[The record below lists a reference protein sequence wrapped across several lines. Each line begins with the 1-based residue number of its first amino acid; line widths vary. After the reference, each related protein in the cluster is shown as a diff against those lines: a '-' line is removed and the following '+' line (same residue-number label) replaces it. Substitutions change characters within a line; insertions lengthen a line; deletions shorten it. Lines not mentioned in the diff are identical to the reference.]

1 MDTRFEEQREQF
13 LRAIERL
20 REALAE
26 NENDL
31 IRDAVIQRFEFTF
44 EMAWRV
50 LFRLL
55 TARGDR
61 VAQQSS
67 AVLQTAFTA
76 LLLDDPV
83 LWDRIRIAR
92 NQTSH
97 TYDEAK
103 AIEVAAMIRADALA
117 AFDSLAGK
125 LRAP

>member
-1 MDTRFEEQREQF
+1 MGERFEEQRDQF
-13 LRAIERL
+13 LRALERL

-26 NENDL
+26 DETDL

-44 EMAWRV
+44 EMAWRA

-55 TARGDR
+55 TDRGER

-67 AVLQTAFTA
+67 AVLQAAFAA
-76 LLLDDPV
+76 LLLDDTV
-83 LWDRIRIAR
+83 TWDRIRIAR

-103 AIEVAAMIRADALA
+103 AIEVAALIRTDALPAFDALA
-117 AFDSLAGK
+117 AK

>member
-1 MDTRFEEQREQF
+1 MGERFEEQRDQF
-13 LRAIERL
+13 LRALERL

-26 NENDL
+26 DETDL
-31 IRDAVIQRFEFTF
+31 VRDALIQRFEFTF

-50 LFRLL
+50 LFRQL
-55 TARGDR
+55 TDRGER

-67 AVLQTAFTA
+67 TVLQAAFTG

-83 LWDRIRIAR
+83 IWDRIRIAR

-97 TYDEAK
+97 TYNEAK
-103 AIEVAAMIRADALA
+103 AIEVAAMIRADALP
-117 AFDSLAGK
+117 AFDALAAK